1 MPMKAVSSALNVSTF
16 VSLHAYGYRNV
27 YELAP
32 AVDVRRTLLEF
43 EGDEVRF

>member
-1 MPMKAVSSALNVSTF
+1 MPVKAVSSALNVSTF

-32 AVDVRRTLLEF
+32 AVDVKVSRLAFAGTETR
-43 EGDEVRF
+43 